1 MKTVTRWILV
11 WSLIWFGSGQGQVRG
26 QTESDLLLTG
36 VRVLDVETGQLSA
49 GTSIRIAGGKIAEIG
64 NEITNLKDSTQV
76 IDMSGKILMPGLMDL
91 HSHLLLHP
99 YNEASWNDQV
109 LKESLELRTIRG
121 TIHAKQTI
129 ESGFTTIREL
139 GTEGAGF
146 ADVAIRDAINQGMIP
161 GPRVLAATKAL
172 VTSGGYGPSGFDP
185 RFTIPKGAQ
194 QADGIGEVR
203 RATREQIAAGADW
216 VKVYADYRRRSG
228 GGSTP
233 TFSLDELSAIVDE
246 AKSAGLK
253 VSAHATTNEGIRRAV
268 SAGVATIE
276 HGYEAS
282 VETLKMMSDKGVVLC
297 PTLAASESM
306 AIYSGWK
313 SGEPDDARITL
324 AKQLM
329 KNVAQS
335 GVTVACG
342 SDVGVFS
349 HGTSSRE
356 LELMFAYGMPAEEVI
371 RSATITAARVIGME
385 DELGMVKK
393 GFVADLIVVDKN
405 PIVNLATLRSP
416 VMVIQAGKIRVDRRK

>member
-1 MKTVTRWILV
+1 MKQVALWILAMF
-11 WSLIWFGSGQGQVRG
+11 LFGIANTSGPVLG
-26 QTESDLLLTG
+26 QTDSNLLLTNI
-36 VRVLDVETGQLSA
+36 RVLDVEKGQVSNPTNVLIA
-49 GTSIRIAGGKIAEIG
+49 MGNIVEVGNQVTS
-64 NEITNLKDSTQV
+64 NLDSTVVVRFDGQ
-76 IDMSGKILMPGLMDL
+76 ILMPGLMDL

-121 TIHAKQTI
+121 TIHAKKTLDA
-129 ESGFTTIREL
+129 GFTTIREL

-146 ADVAIRDAINQGMIP
+146 ADVALRDAINLGMIP

-185 RFTIPKGAQ
+185 RFSLPKGAQ

-216 VKVYADYRRRSG
+216 IKVYADYRRRTG
-228 GGSTP
+228 DGSTP
-233 TFSLDELSAIVDE
+233 TFSLEELKAIVDE

-253 VSAHATTNEGIRRAV
+253 VSAHATTNEGIQRAV

-276 HGYEAS
+276 HGYQAS
-282 VETLKMMSDKGVVLC
+282 IESLKMMRDKEVVLC
-297 PTLAASESM
+297 PTLTASESM
-306 AIYSGWK
+306 AVYAGWK
-313 SGEPDDARITL
+313 PGDPDDPRITL

-329 KNVAQS
+329 KNVAES

-349 HGTSSRE
+349 HGTNSRE
-356 LELMFAYGMPAEEVI
+356 LELMFAYGMPIAEVI
-371 RSATITAARVIGME
+371 RSATTTAARVIGME
-385 DELGMVKK
+385 DQLGLVNP
-393 GFVADLIVVDKN
+393 GFVADLIVVESN
-405 PIVNLATLRSP
+405 PLTDLATLRSP
-416 VMVIQAGKIRVDRRK
+416 LMVIQAGKIMIDRRK